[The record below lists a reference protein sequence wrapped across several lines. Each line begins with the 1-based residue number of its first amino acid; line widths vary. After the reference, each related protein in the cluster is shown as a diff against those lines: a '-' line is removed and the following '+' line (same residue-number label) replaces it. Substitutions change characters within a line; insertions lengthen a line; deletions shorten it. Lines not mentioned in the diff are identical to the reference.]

1 MSKLDNLINKFFDRL
16 RRGIVND
23 YGKEVLKDP
32 IVKKASERLRSAEAD
47 LLKTIEVESGKSK

>member
-32 IVKKASERLRSAEAD
+32 AVKKASERLRSAEAD
-47 LLKTIEVESGKSK
+47 LLKTIEKKYGNPK